1 MFAYLPNTA
10 TFVCYMAPFPLDM
23 SHAMPSHCPPSEPTS
38 DDGNSPPRRK
48 VRGKGRGGAGAK
60 YCTMG
65 PGKRKEQFPG
75 HPLSLRTND
84 LGIEV
89 LWCDACGCP
98 VSHTTKSTVQC
109 HLDSKKHQVAVE
121 TMQKREKARVERRLE
136 AEADALPHK
145 AAMRQPS
152 LQSVVASCND
162 KNKAAD
168 DTVFA
173 FAGAGIPL
181 DKHVLQHV
189 WRNARWFLCWSHK
202 LAGIGDIL
210 RKHDVFSMIN
220 LLYRSSSLVKVPMH
234 SARRRRWR
242 ERSGLE
248 TVPPNIGDTRWTS
261 WRDGAD
267 WYCENW
273 EAWKDFVVLD
283 AGKTKRNEEN
293 LSLMHEIHDC
303 ITKQG
308 VNCVV
313 RLAFITDH
321 TSVLMAAINLAQ
333 SDGPVACFVY
343 DKMKDVQFHWE
354 DTLQRKILHPRI
366 EEALKKLP
374 RSADSIRRKLFDVME
389 EMLNALKNR
398 FEKEAEQLEFFQQ
411 LRVLNPR
418 NLSDMDTNLSS
429 YKSLK
434 LDEVPGVQEE
444 WNLYRRTEFRNINNG
459 DELLAWWESRPD
471 SLFKEAVLFLITIPT
486 SSGAVERFFSQAGNV
501 SKKQNKLL
509 NQMRRLAFMAR
520 FNLDVEG
527 RLV

>member
-1 MFAYLPNTA
+1 
-10 TFVCYMAPFPLDM
+10 
-23 SHAMPSHCPPSEPTS
+23 MPSHCPPSEPTS

-65 PGKRKEQFPG
+65 
-75 HPLSLRTND
+75 L
-84 LGIEV
+84 
-89 LWCDACGCP
+89 
-98 VSHTTKSTVQC
+98 
-109 HLDSKKHQVAVE
+109 
-121 TMQKREKARVERRLE
+121 
-136 AEADALPHK
+136 
-145 AAMRQPS
+145 
-152 LQSVVASCND
+152 
-162 KNKAAD
+162 
-168 DTVFA
+168 
-173 FAGAGIPL
+173 
-181 DKHVLQHV
+181 
-189 WRNARWFLCWSHK
+189 
-202 LAGIGDIL
+202 
-210 RKHDVFSMIN
+210 
-220 LLYRSSSLVKVPMH
+220 
-234 SARRRRWR
+234 
-242 ERSGLE
+242 GLE

-374 RSADSIRRKLFDVME
+374 RSADSIRRKLFGVME

-418 NLSDMDTNLSS
+418 NLSDMDTS
-429 YKSLK
+429 
-434 LDEVPGVQEE
+434 G
-444 WNLYRRTEFRNINNG
+444 
-459 DELLAWWESRPD
+459 SRHCI
-471 SLFKEAVLFLITIPT
+471 LT
-486 SSGAVERFFSQAGNV
+486 GG
-501 SKKQNKLL
+501 
-509 NQMRRLAFMAR
+509 
-520 FNLDVEG
+520 
-527 RLV
+527 

>member
-1 MFAYLPNTA
+1 
-10 TFVCYMAPFPLDM
+10 
-23 SHAMPSHCPPSEPTS
+23 
-38 DDGNSPPRRK
+38 
-48 VRGKGRGGAGAK
+48 
-60 YCTMG
+60 
-65 PGKRKEQFPG
+65 
-75 HPLSLRTND
+75 
-84 LGIEV
+84 
-89 LWCDACGCP
+89 
-98 VSHTTKSTVQC
+98 
-109 HLDSKKHQVAVE
+109 
-121 TMQKREKARVERRLE
+121 
-136 AEADALPHK
+136 
-145 AAMRQPS
+145 
-152 LQSVVASCND
+152 
-162 KNKAAD
+162 
-168 DTVFA
+168 
-173 FAGAGIPL
+173 
-181 DKHVLQHV
+181 
-189 WRNARWFLCWSHK
+189 
-202 LAGIGDIL
+202 
-210 RKHDVFSMIN
+210 
-220 LLYRSSSLVKVPMH
+220 
-234 SARRRRWR
+234 
-242 ERSGLE
+242 
-248 TVPPNIGDTRWTS
+248 
-261 WRDGAD
+261 
-267 WYCENW
+267 
-273 EAWKDFVVLD
+273 
-283 AGKTKRNEEN
+283 
-293 LSLMHEIHDC
+293 MHEIHDC

-321 TSVLMAAINLAQ
+321 TSVHMAAINLAQ

-374 RSADSIRRKLFDVME
+374 RSADSIRRKLFGVME

>member
-65 PGKRKEQFPG
+65 
-75 HPLSLRTND
+75 L
-84 LGIEV
+84 
-89 LWCDACGCP
+89 
-98 VSHTTKSTVQC
+98 
-109 HLDSKKHQVAVE
+109 
-121 TMQKREKARVERRLE
+121 
-136 AEADALPHK
+136 
-145 AAMRQPS
+145 
-152 LQSVVASCND
+152 
-162 KNKAAD
+162 
-168 DTVFA
+168 
-173 FAGAGIPL
+173 
-181 DKHVLQHV
+181 
-189 WRNARWFLCWSHK
+189 
-202 LAGIGDIL
+202 
-210 RKHDVFSMIN
+210 
-220 LLYRSSSLVKVPMH
+220 
-234 SARRRRWR
+234 
-242 ERSGLE
+242 GLE

-374 RSADSIRRKLFDVME
+374 RSADSIRRKLFGVME
-389 EMLNALKNR
+389 EMLNASKNR

-418 NLSDMDTNLSS
+418 NLSDMDTS
-429 YKSLK
+429 
-434 LDEVPGVQEE
+434 G
-444 WNLYRRTEFRNINNG
+444 
-459 DELLAWWESRPD
+459 SRHCI
-471 SLFKEAVLFLITIPT
+471 LT
-486 SSGAVERFFSQAGNV
+486 GG
-501 SKKQNKLL
+501 
-509 NQMRRLAFMAR
+509 
-520 FNLDVEG
+520 
-527 RLV
+527 